1 MKDYYEVLGVTKSS
15 SQDEIKKSY
24 RKLALRWH
32 PDRNKTK
39 EAVEKFKEINK
50 AYEVLS
56 DVKKRE
62 TYDQFGAQAFERG
75 GAGNPGQNYSY
86 QQGPFSYTYTTS
98 GSEGG
103 NPFEGVDFGGFS
115 DPFEIFEQ
123 FFGVQSPFGRRRQQ
137 NPVYR
142 ANLSFEEAVKGI
154 EKEVRIEGK
163 NKKVKIPAGVDDGTR
178 IRFDSFDVV
187 VSVQGHPHFKREG
200 QDLYLEKMIPFS
212 TAVLGGVAEILTLK
226 GNLKLKVRKGTQSGT
241 AVRLQGEG
249 IPYPNSSRKGDLYVV
264 FRIHIPEKVSTKGR
278 KLLEELDKELEI

>member
-1 MKDYYEVLGVTKSS
+1 MKDYYEVLAVTKNS
-15 SQDEIKKSY
+15 SQEEIKKAY
-24 RKLALRWH
+24 RKLALKWH

-39 EAVEKFKEINK
+39 EAAEKFKEINK

-75 GAGNPGQNYSY
+75 GAGGPGQNYSY

-98 GSEGG
+98 GSPG

-123 FFGVQSPFGRRRQQ
+123 FFGAQSPFGRRQQ
-137 NPVYR
+137 KPSYR
-142 ANLSFEEAVKGI
+142 ASLTFEEAVKGV
-154 EKEVRIEGK
+154 EKDVRIDGK
-163 NKKVKIPAGVDDGTR
+163 NKKIKIPAGVDDGTR
-178 IRFDSFDVV
+178 IRFNDFDII

-212 TAVLGGVAEILTLK
+212 TAALGGVVEIPTLK
-226 GNLKLKVRKGTQSGT
+226 GDIKLKVRKGTQSG
-241 AVRLQGEG
+241 AAIRLQGEG
-249 IPYPNSSRKGDLYVV
+249 IPYPNSHRRGDLYVV
-264 FRIHIPEKVSTKGR
+264 FRIHIPDKISSKAK
-278 KLLEELDKELEI
+278 KLLEDLDKEL